1 MNPLPITVMVID
13 DESHMRRLIGRM
25 LEGGGFKVIEAG
37 GGPEALALLADPANR
52 PDIITCDISMPEMD
66 GFETLQ
72 QIKDS
77 PNLSGIPV
85 VMLTAMGQLGDAS
98 RAKEMGAANYITKPF
113 SAISLID
120 TLNQQVKKS

>member
-1 MNPLPITVMVID
+1 MTPSSITVMVID

-25 LEGGGFKVIEAG
+25 LEGGGFNVIEAG
-37 GGPEALALLADPANR
+37 GGREALALLADPAQK

-77 PNLSGIPV
+77 PALSGIPV
-85 VMLTAMGQLGDAS
+85 VMLTAMGQLSDAS

-113 SAISLID
+113 SALSLID
-120 TLNQQVKKS
+120 TLNKEVRKS

>member
-1 MNPLPITVMVID
+1 MNPPSITVMVID

-37 GGPEALALLADPANR
+37 GGREALALLADPAHK

-72 QIKDS
+72 QIKSS
-77 PNLSGIPV
+77 PTLSGIPV
-85 VMLTAMGQLGDAS
+85 VMLTAMGQAGDAS

-120 TLNQQVKKS
+120 TLNEEVRKS